1 MLFLTLSSLRANPQL
16 LSQVKEQLFK
26 LWGDLEE
33 RKSEMLRQQSK
44 KEDIPSSSLESEF
57 SVSARRAGEM
67 PDADSD
73 VEHESSATSK
83 KTSHSSVLPERDQ
96 NIPISGIVGAKTEN
110 LESKLAAK
118 NKAFT
123 CCIQQY
129 GVKVDEDDSAKA
141 NAGNGKRWQ
150 RVFGLF
156 GTQIV

>member
-1 MLFLTLSSLRANPQL
+1 MLFLTLGSLRAKPEL

-44 KEDIPSSSLESEF
+44 KEDIPTSSLGSEF
-57 SVSARRAGEM
+57 SASIRRPGEM

-73 VEHESSATSK
+73 VESPATSK
-83 KTSHSSVLPERDQ
+83 KTSNSSVLPERDP
-96 NIPISGIVGAKTEN
+96 NISISRIVDDKTEN
-110 LESKLAAK
+110 SESKLEAK

-129 GVKVDEDDSAKA
+129 GVKVDEDDAEKA
-141 NAGNGKRWQ
+141 NAGIGKRWQ

>member
-1 MLFLTLSSLRANPQL
+1 MLFLTLGSLRANPKL

-44 KEDIPSSSLESEF
+44 KEDIPPSSLESEF
-57 SVSARRAGEM
+57 SVLARRAGEM

-73 VEHESSATSK
+73 VEHQSPATTK
-83 KTSHSSVLPERDQ
+83 KTSHSSVLPDRNP
-96 NIPISGIVGAKTEN
+96 NISISGIVDDKAEI
-110 LESKLAAK
+110 LESKLEAK
-118 NKAFT
+118 NKPFT

-129 GVKVDEDDSAKA
+129 GVKFDEDDAAKA
-141 NAGNGKRWQ
+141 NAGIGRRWQ